1 MNSDSPHYH
10 SPVFHGDKAG
20 RTIGFPTLNLDVAVI
35 PQATQQGVW
44 VSQVEVRGK
53 PYAGAAYF
61 GPRTI
66 QNEVTNVLE
75 IFLLDFDQEV
85 YGEVVTFTLLHF
97 VRPVIH
103 FKSFA
108 ELKEQLHQD
117 VVATKE
123 YCAEHPLQ

>member
-1 MNSDSPHYH
+1 MRINRYV

-20 RTIGFPTLNLDVAVI
+20 RTIGFPTLNLDTTVI
-35 PQATQQGVW
+35 PQTTEQGVW
-44 VSQVEVRGK
+44 VARVTVRGTS
-53 PYAGAAYF
+53 YAGAAYF

-85 YGEVVTFTLLHF
+85 YGEVVAFTLLHF
-97 VRPVIH
+97 VRPVLH
-103 FKSFA
+103 FNSFA